1 MATARRDGG
10 GERERAPR
18 RQVGW
23 LERLGW
29 SEARRRCVRRF
40 AGLGAVAVVAVV
52 ALAACGEDS
61 RPYST
66 IDPATEAADDIQ
78 GLYKLVF
85 WMALV
90 VFVGVQFLI
99 FYTALRFRTKRRL
112 ANRPE
117 QIHGNTRLELAWTII
132 PAIVLLIIFV
142 PTVAVMY
149 DTAAEAED
157 DDDALVIQAYGKQW
171 WWEFHYPGMG
181 ADGQPLITANE
192 IRVPVGQKVIVEM
205 ITNNVIHS
213 FWVPQLAGKID
224 VMPGYV
230 NKLGFTPEIPG
241 TYYGE
246 CAEFCGTQH
255 AWMRFTVIVEPRE
268 QFDAWVTAWNAGPQ
282 GDLAQAPEVFGACIA
297 CHRVTNVFEIA
308 PVGYEAPYNMGPNL
322 TLFGCRDSL
331 GAGILTNTPE
341 NVAAWLRDPHAIK
354 EGNLMGYVVGPGMQ
368 VDLTEEQVAEL
379 TTYLTSLKLPDGTCP
394 TDPGAPDPAA
404 TPVASRE

>member
-1 MATARRDGG
+1 MATAQRDEDRGWGSDPHPRPTNGWFGRAVWSDGWRRSG
-10 GERERAPR
+10 R
-18 RQVGW
+18 R
-23 LERLGW
+23 L
-29 SEARRRCVRRF
+29 
-40 AGLGAVAVVAVV
+40 AGFGMVAVAML
-52 ALAACGEDS
+52 ALTACGEEK
-61 RPYST
+61 PYSQIT
-66 IDPATEAADDIQ
+66 PASPQADDIQ

-149 DTAAEAED
+149 DTAAEAD
-157 DDDALVIQAYGKQW
+157 DDEGALVIQAYGKQW
-171 WWEFHYPGMG
+171 WWEFQYPGLG
-181 ADGQPLITANE
+181 RDGEPLITANE
-192 IRVPVGQKVIVEM
+192 IRVPVGQKVVVEM
-205 ITNNVIHS
+205 LTNNVIHS
-213 FWVPQLAGKID
+213 FWVPQLAGKMD
-224 VMPGYV
+224 VIPGYV
-230 NKLGFTPEIPG
+230 NKLAFTPEIPG

-268 QFDAWVTAWNAGPQ
+268 QFEGWTAAWNAGPQ
-282 GDLAQAPEVFGACIA
+282 GDLAQAPQIFGACIA
-297 CHRVTNVFEIA
+297 CHRISNVAEVA

-331 GAGILTNTPE
+331 GAGILINTPE
-341 NVAAWLRDPHAIK
+341 NVAAWLDNPHQIK
-354 EGNLMGYVVGPGMQ
+354 EGNLMGYVIN
-368 VDLTEEQVAEL
+368 DDALTPEQVQEL
-379 TTYLTSLKLPDGTCP
+379 TAYLTALKLPDGTCP
-394 TDPGAPDPAA
+394 PDPGASDPAA
-404 TPVASRE
+404 TPVAGRE